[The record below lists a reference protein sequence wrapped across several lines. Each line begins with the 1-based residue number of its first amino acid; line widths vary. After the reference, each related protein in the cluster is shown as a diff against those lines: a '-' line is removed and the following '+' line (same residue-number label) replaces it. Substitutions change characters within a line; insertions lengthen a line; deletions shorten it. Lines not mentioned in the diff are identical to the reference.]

1 MTVLVCIAALC
12 FLMFMAYRGFSVII
26 FAPIAALGAVFLT
39 QPGAL
44 LPAYTGLF
52 QDQMVVF
59 AKLYF
64 PPFLLGAIFGKLVE
78 VSGYARSI
86 SKAVIQLVGRDR
98 AVIAITVLAMLL
110 TYGGVSMFVTVF
122 AVYPFAVEMFRQSDI
137 PKRLIPVAIFV
148 GAFTITMDAIPG
160 SPQIQNII
168 PTSFFKTTA
177 FASPM
182 LGIVCAII
190 LGAFCFWYLELKL
203 KQARKAG
210 EGYGTGHINE
220 PELFDDAKLAHPLVA
235 VSPLILVC
243 ALNALFTLW
252 IIPVAFGT
260 NFEFTLAPGG
270 RTITQE
276 VARFNGIWSVV
287 AALFFGIIYICITAY
302 KTIIPHFAASTK
314 VAVGGALLAI
324 MNTASEFGFGSVIAA
339 LPGFAYIKSA
349 LNVVP
354 YPLLNEAIT
363 INVLAGITGSA
374 SGGMSIALAA
384 MSDQFIAAANAYNIP
399 LEVMHRVASMASGGL
414 DTLPHNGAVITLL
427 AVCGL
432 THRQSYP
439 DIFVLTLAKIATAF
453 IGVLI
458 FYMTGIV

>member
-1 MTVLVCIAALC
+1 M
-12 FLMFMAYRGFSVII
+12 
-26 FAPIAALGAVFLT
+26 
-39 QPGAL
+39 
-44 LPAYTGLF
+44 YTGLF
-52 QDQMVVF
+52 QDQMVIF

-86 SKAVIQLVGRDR
+86 SSAIVRAVGRDR
-98 AVIAITVLAMLL
+98 VVVAITVLAMLL

-148 GAFTITMDAIPG
+148 GAFTVTMDALPG

-168 PTSFFKTTA
+168 PTSFFKTTSLA
-177 FASPM
+177 APV
-182 LGIVCAII
+182 LGTIGAIFLLTIAI
-190 LGAFCFWYLELKL
+190 LFLEYRVR
-203 KQARKAG
+203 QARLSG

-220 PELFDDAKLAHPLVA
+220 PELAPDAELPNPVVAISPLV
-235 VSPLILVC
+235 LVC
-243 ALNALFTLW
+243 VLNSVFTLW
-252 IIPVAFGT
+252 VIPAAFGT
-260 NFEFTLAPGG
+260 TSQVVLSPGG
-270 RTITQE
+270 KAIVQE

-287 AALFFGIIYICITAY
+287 AALFFGILFICVMSY
-302 KTIIPHFAASTK
+302 KTILPKFQDATK
-314 VAVGGALLAI
+314 TAVGGALLAI
-324 MNTASEFGFGSVIAA
+324 MNTSSEFGFGSVIAA
-339 LPGFAYIKSA
+339 LPGFAMIKSA

-354 YPLLNEAIT
+354 YPPLNEAIT

-384 MSDQFIAAANAYNIP
+384 MSDQFIAAANAAHIP

-439 DIFVLTLAKIATAF
+439 DIFVLTLLKIFTAF
-453 IGVLI
+453 VVVFIY
-458 FYMTGIV
+458 YMTGLV